1 MESTI
6 FPTLQHMMSSVKYP
20 SSVILFVLA
29 VLTIVQTGHAIH
41 TRDCNQADRRVEN
54 DGVANLVLNKPTLQ
68 LPDFFNG
75 AYPSSRA
82 VDGNTNT

>member
-1 MESTI
+1 MV
-6 FPTLQHMMSSVKYP
+6 SSVKYP